1 MPVKKDKKLKPK
13 KMRAV
18 RGGRARG
25 GEKKPN
31 VNQVVNVYTDRTEP
45 YRMDFKNQFRYGLGY
60 ADAQPYNPFI
70 TQTTQSIQ
78 PQSLTESLK
87 VIPPKELEAKQ
98 VVEQFPVPFGAP
110 KGKSKKVIPP
120 KELEAKQVVEQFP
133 VPFDAP
139 KGKSKN
145 PYESESE
152 GSPRPIRSD
161 AGKARGSYKV
171 KHIAEGRNIQNLF
184 ALRAGS
190 ETETEEAVPQFITS
204 RSNI

>member
-13 KMRAV
+13 KIRAV

-60 ADAQPYNPFI
+60 ADAQPYNPF
-70 TQTTQSIQ
+70 TTTTTQSIQ

-110 KGKSKKVIPP
+110 KGK
-120 KELEAKQVVEQFP
+120 
-133 VPFDAP
+133 
-139 KGKSKN
+139 GKN

-152 GSPRPIRSD
+152 GSPRARPIRSD
-161 AGKARGSYKV
+161 ANKPRGSYKE
-171 KHIAEGRNIQNLF
+171 KAIAEGRNMQNLF

-190 ETETEEAVPQFITS
+190 ETEGEGVGQPQFITS
-204 RSNI
+204 RTNI